1 MSISREEVLAR
12 EISPEEYPV
21 EVKRCIVELR
31 QQRERI
37 FVELG
42 KIDHERKKLQND
54 IRILTDRLAKIS
66 FEQAQKM
73 QFKLELEKT
82 IDETENAYSKLIETS
97 KGLYKTVNETK
108 KNIQDP
114 AEMGSRT
121 ELRSNAGVG
130 SIRGPISDNR
140 TDGTATPPLIPVE
153 ATSSK
158 SP

>member
-1 MSISREEVLAR
+1 MASISREEVVVT

-31 QQRERI
+31 KQRQRL

-73 QFKLELEKT
+73 QFKIDLEKT
-82 IDETENAYSKLIETS
+82 IDETESAYSKLIETS

-108 KNIQDP
+108 KSIQDP
-114 AEMGSRT
+114 DQGSRT
-121 ELRSNAGVG
+121 EMRSTGMG
-130 SIRGPISDNR
+130 SVRGPISDNR
-140 TDGTATPPLIPVE
+140 TDGTATPPLVPLE
-153 ATSSK
+153 ATTSN
-158 SP
+158 